1 MATRVAI
8 NGFGRIGRLVLR
20 AIREQGR
27 RDVELVAVNDRSG
40 LEINSFLLQHDSTHG
55 AYPGPV
61 EAGDGALEAG
71 IGTPVRFFHE
81 DDPAKLP
88 WGELDV
94 DVVLECTGK
103 FTKREDAGK
112 HLEAGAKRVL
122 VSAPAKGADLTV
134 VMGVNDDKLT
144 PEHRVISN
152 GSCTT
157 NCLAPV
163 VKVMHDTF
171 GIERGYMTTVHS
183 YTGDQRLV
191 DATHKDK
198 RRARAGASNMIPTT
212 TGAARAV
219 AEVVPELKGKLDGGA
234 IRVPTLNVSLVDFT
248 FDAAK
253 PASVEA
259 VNDALRA
266 AAGSNRLKGILGVA
280 EEPLVSADFNH
291 TAESSIADIPE
302 TNVVD
307 DSLVRVVA
315 WYDNEWA
322 FSVRMLDAAATIG
335 KLDA

>member
-20 AIREQGR
+20 AIREQSR
-27 RDVELVAVNDRSG
+27 QDIELVAVNDRSG
-40 LEINSFLLQHDSTHG
+40 LEMNSFLLQHDSTHG

-61 EAGDGALEAG
+61 EQHEGALEAG
-71 IGTPVRFFHE
+71 LGAPVRFFQKE
-81 DDPAKLP
+81 DPAELP
-88 WGELDV
+88 WDELDI
-94 DVVLECTGK
+94 DVALECSGK

-112 HLEAGAKRVL
+112 HLDAGAKRVL
-122 VSAPAKGADLTV
+122 VSAPAKGADLTI
-134 VMGVNDDKLT
+134 VMGVNDDKLA

-163 VKVMHDTF
+163 VKVMQDTF

-219 AEVVPELKGKLDGGA
+219 AEVLPELKGKLDGGA

-253 PASVEA
+253 PATIES
-259 VNDALRA
+259 VNDALRS
-266 AAGSNRLKGILGVA
+266 AAGSTRLKGVLGIA

-302 TNVVD
+302 TNVID
-307 DSLVRVVA
+307 DHLVRVVA

-322 FSVRMLDAAATIG
+322 FSVRMLDAAAAIG
-335 KLDA
+335 KLDR